1 MRSSVKNGRK
11 LLLIKDSYANSLIPF
26 LMLNFEEITSLDL
39 RYATVSVMK
48 SIDKSSYDEILFLYN
63 SL

>member
-1 MRSSVKNGRK
+1 
-11 LLLIKDSYANSLIPF
+11 
-26 LMLNFEEITSLDL
+26 MLNFEEITSLDL

-63 SL
+63 CDGFSTETSLSKLMIASES